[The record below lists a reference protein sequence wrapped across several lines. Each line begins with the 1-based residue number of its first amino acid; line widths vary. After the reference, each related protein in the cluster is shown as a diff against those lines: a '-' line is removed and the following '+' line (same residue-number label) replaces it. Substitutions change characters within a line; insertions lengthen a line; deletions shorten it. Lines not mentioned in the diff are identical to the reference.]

1 MGHLVNYLF
10 RRTFYQSQPC
20 RKRNCMLNCIYVL
33 CGILYVAEEAIS
45 VLSMLPPLGLAPKG
59 NAFVFFIIHAQG
71 KGLYSKQVAT
81 KSAAL
86 TKKWLFDDT

>member
-20 RKRNCMLNCIYVL
+20 RKCNCMLNCIYVL

-45 VLSMLPPLGLAPKG
+45 VLSTLPPLGLAPKG
-59 NAFVFFIIHAQG
+59 NAFVFLSFMLKAKDCIANRLQR
-71 KGLYSKQVAT
+71 KVQP
-81 KSAAL
+81 
-86 TKKWLFDDT
+86 